1 MPAAKKQTKKAKI
14 TLKTDDHR
22 VTLQIV
28 RYLPPDLET
37 HFADNTLVTHTENE
51 FALSFMQSQF
61 PLAANKEELEKV
73 GEIVSKCVV
82 RIIVT
87 PKHMVQIVEAFQGS
101 LAKYKETYQK
111 AEVE

>member
-1 MPAAKKQTKKAKI
+1 MPASKKQAKKAKQASGEN
-14 TLKTDDHR
+14 DHR
-22 VTLQIV
+22 VTLQLV

-37 HFADNTLVTHTENE
+37 HFVDNTLVTHTENE

-87 PKHMVQIVEAFQGS
+87 PNHMEQIVEVLQAN
-101 LAKYKETYQK
+101 LAKYRATYPK
-111 AEVE
+111 AGSK